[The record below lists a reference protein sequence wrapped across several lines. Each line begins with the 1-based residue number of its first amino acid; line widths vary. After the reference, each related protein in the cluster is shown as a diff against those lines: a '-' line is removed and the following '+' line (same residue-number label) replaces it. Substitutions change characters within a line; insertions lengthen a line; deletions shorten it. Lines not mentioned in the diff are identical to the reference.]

1 MSKVSMVK
9 SILNTAEHML
19 GAEVKV
25 TTSLNATKG
34 GYSRLKGIFRSGQNY
49 KTYDKIVSTAERKIV
64 GNIPKEIINVIVKNH
79 PECKGELIQE
89 VQAAFGRTA
98 ETLKLCQI
106 AEIDAVK
113 TLDAETLVK
122 SIVTDNKS
130 LLFANS
136 KDMIDVINTASA
148 ELEASLSKI
157 FPKCKVKI
165 SHLGEGAFGNG
176 YRVVIVDA
184 SGNRVIPDRVLK
196 VFKDTDLSGEFVT
209 ESVTKA
215 QELVSAMREDD
226 LFRIVKT
233 VLNERPINS
242 GLSDEQIL
250 KRIRDL
256 QSSISSAKPQ
266 EAASNMQLWVR
277 NVSHVHGANAEANSV
292 MRLKHIL
299 GHDIS
304 HTNAVD
310 TDMFDLGSGFS
321 LTRFSDNTLPNIT
334 SKINFEQ
341 LGLKAGDL
349 HAGNL
354 VNGRIVDFGAIT
366 MAEPR
371 LADKTVLKYFKKII
385 NRTNPDERNALI
397 EHYRAMASD
406 PRTPLRDK
414 INVAIDIVESR
425 AQEFVRA
432 KRIGVG
438 NLLELDKLKLEAPQ
452 SIDMSV
458 RKPKLHMP
466 EIKAHELRKK
476 RAKIPELHMLHE
488 PGRIKVPSVFKQEV
502 GFPIEKIAKHRPLN
516 PPQFAVK
523 AIKLPKKLEFGK
535 LKIPQEPHQFQA

>member
-1 MSKVSMVK
+1 M
-9 SILNTAEHML
+9 
-19 GAEVKV
+19 
-25 TTSLNATKG
+25 
-34 GYSRLKGIFRSGQNY
+34 
-49 KTYDKIVSTAERKIV
+49 
-64 GNIPKEIINVIVKNH
+64 
-79 PECKGELIQE
+79 
-89 VQAAFGRTA
+89 QAAFGRTA

-106 AEIDAVK
+106 AQIDAVK

-136 KDMIDVINTASA
+136 KDMINVINTAA
-148 ELEASLSKI
+148 TELEATLSKI
-157 FPKCKVKI
+157 FPSCKVKI

-176 YRVVIVDA
+176 YRIEIVDA
-184 SGNRVIPDRVLK
+184 FGKKVIPDRVLK

-215 QELVSAMREDD
+215 QELVSTMGEDD

-233 VLNERPINS
+233 VLNERPIPS

-256 QSSISSAKPQ
+256 QSSISSAKPE
-266 EAASNMQLWVR
+266 EAASNMQLWIR

-334 SKINFEQ
+334 SEVNFEQ
-341 LGLKAGDL
+341 LGLRAGDL

-366 MAEPR
+366 MTEPR
-371 LADKTVLKYFKKII
+371 LADKTVLKYFKKIM
-385 NRTNPDERNALI
+385 NRTNPDERAALI
-397 EHYRAMASD
+397 ERYRAMASD

-414 INVAIDIVESR
+414 INEAIDIIESR
-425 AQEFVRA
+425 TQKFGQA
-432 KRIGVG
+432 KKIEGG
-438 NLLELDKLKLEAPQ
+438 NLLGFDKLKLRVPERVE
-452 SIDMSV
+452 IV
-458 RKPKLHMP
+458 RKPKLQIP
-466 EIKAHELRKK
+466 EIKAHKFRRIAEGIQELQ
-476 RAKIPELHMLHE
+476 MLQE
-488 PGRIKVPSVFKQEV
+488 PGGIKVPSGIKPKA
-502 GFPIEKIAKHRPLN
+502 GFQIEKFAKLRPLN
-516 PPQFAVK
+516 PPFEAK
-523 AIKLPKKLEFGK
+523 AIKLPQKLEFGE
-535 LKIPQEPHQFQA
+535 LKIPQELHQFQA